1 MLADQEDVSKLFT
14 ILAHPLRRELL
25 TSLNEEGAQTFTELL
40 TNLKIDTGTLSFH
53 LRNLKVFLK
62 KTRTGKYRLNRIGR
76 SALKLTRDFESLSI
90 ETEFAQNPSFLNIA
104 ATRKRVMA
112 FLVDAALAFTVTIV
126 SSIITHLPLF
136 IAGNYFFDFNIF
148 IFFTFLFIYST
159 LFEGFAGQT
168 VGKSILGL
176 KVVNLALK
184 KMSYDIAAI
193 RNFGK
198 CFLLPIDLIAGI
210 RIKDKR
216 YIKYFDKFS
225 GTTVINIRP

>member
-1 MLADQEDVSKLFT
+1 
-14 ILAHPLRRELL
+14 
-25 TSLNEEGAQTFTELL
+25 
-40 TNLKIDTGTLSFH
+40 
-53 LRNLKVFLK
+53 
-62 KTRTGKYRLNRIGR
+62 
-76 SALKLTRDFESLSI
+76 
-90 ETEFAQNPSFLNIA
+90 
-104 ATRKRVMA
+104 
-112 FLVDAALAFTVTIV
+112 VTIV

>member
-1 MLADQEDVSKLFT
+1 MLVEQEDVSKLFT
-14 ILAHPLRRELL
+14 CLAHPLRREIL
-25 TSLNEEGAQTFTELL
+25 TSLNEKGAQTFTELM
-40 TNLKIDTGTLSFH
+40 TNLNIDTGTLSFH
-53 LRNLKVFLK
+53 LRNLKVFLR

-90 ETEFAQNPSFLNIA
+90 ETEFAKSPTSLNIA
-104 ATRKRVMA
+104 STKKRVMA
-112 FLVDAALAFTVTIV
+112 FLVDAAIAFAVTIV

-136 IAGNYFFDFNIF
+136 FSGNYAFEFNIF
-148 IFFTFLFIYST
+148 IFVTLLFLYST
-159 LFEGFAGQT
+159 LFEGFTGQT

-198 CFLLPIDLIAGI
+198 CFLLPFDLIAGI
-210 RIKDKR
+210 KIKDKR